1 MDFEY
6 EISHLHQ
13 SPKNAA
19 RTASEAQ
26 KIYPLNIYVEWRHS
40 LFWLLMEWEIH
51 KVAYYY
57 LWFKQ
62 C

>member
-40 LFWLLMEWEIH
+40 LF
-51 KVAYYY
+51 
-57 LWFKQ
+57 
-62 C
+62 